1 MPLCLFLLALV
12 LSAWPPSGVQSI
24 FINRCRSAVPRVCD
38 FVCDCRDCSDE
49 NQCGY
54 HKESSMLGTPFTCDF
69 EEGNCGW
76 KDVSTS
82 AYRWVTDQAS
92 IAAWGTGPRADHT
105 LGTNLGWYMAA
116 EIRRSVFAAFA
127 RLRSPVM
134 RQAAATCEIRAWYH
148 LWGTGLNKTVQPA
161 LWVELMSDKETIMLW
176 QNPESSISAWQE
188 LVAYTGRVQGEFQI
202 TFSSQQSSWQLDDVE
217 FRSCGLPPPLNLPCG
232 PDKWRCNRGSCV
244 HLEQLCDGTDDCGD
258 LSDESTPACRL
269 VWLGGVEEGSAPALS
284 AAKAEGTEPGTA
296 LLIPTPREA
305 PALACSTKPS
315 PHAASFLRLG
325 SFTVCSFEED
335 WCGWSAGPNGPSWL
349 RNSSLHLTPGARRP
363 SRGHSTNSRTGFFL
377 YVSTAPPDLSSG
389 AARLISPT
397 FQATTTNSCSLVFYS
412 YLYGSATSS
421 LNIYY
426 QTNSTMGL
434 VHTWAADRG
443 DYWFRNKVDFSV
455 TERFQILLE
464 AVIGAGHK
472 GSVALD
478 DLVLSPGCLQA
489 TGNLTITPGPASPGP
504 TTPCAPEEFACDNE
518 KCIRPE
524 LACDF
529 TDTCEDGSD
538 ETSCGAS
545 TFEAGAGGWKDIS
558 VGQLQWVRENG
569 STASE
574 PRADHT
580 TNSSAGHYLG
590 VGLAPGQMLSVAR
603 ARTPPLGS
611 SGLACS
617 LEMHYWLHSDP
628 QGFLALSILDPGL
641 GTHRLA
647 WHMQGTDSTAWKHV
661 TVPLG
666 KRVRPFQLELTA
678 LVKLRGLVM
687 QSAAVDDIVFVN
699 CDPHFTPPD
708 ASELSCNFER
718 GLCGWYQDQSDD
730 FEWMR
735 GLGSDH
741 TTGTGYFLAV
751 DLAAQSARGLSAR
764 LITYPQDCPTRE
776 QCLSFWYRLDGPQSG
791 TLSLKI
797 QHDEEPETVL
807 WTRTGAHGSTWHLG
821 FATLRCQALQGY
833 RGRLAALPCKPHEE
847 RGAWLLCRA
856 SPMRNGAPGCFAM
869 HLGPG
874 PHVPGPWAPQH
885 LRSIPRGCGRPGEW
899 VLGVVLSTACL
910 PPWQLVFEALRSGYL
925 GDIALDDVTM
935 RAGACGPQESCSF
948 EANACGFSSSWQYL
962 WARQSNATGTAT
974 AGPPTDHTL
983 GTARGYYMIVDT
995 SKGSLPHGQTATL
1008 SSGQYRPL
1016 THPRCLCFWYQLS
1029 PSDPGSLT
1037 VHVEEKGLQRS
1048 LFSVSSV
1055 HGDAWHRGQVT
1066 VQTAEAWKVV
1076 FKAVGAG
1083 GQLSYIALD
1092 DLHLQAS
1099 SCPEPGS
1106 CDFESDTCGWTSPS
1120 DPTVGSYAW
1129 GWRSGI
1135 SLGPEVDHTLGTTAG
1150 HYAYFDASVLAP
1162 GGHVAWLLSE
1172 HLPATAGACLW
1183 FWYHMDFQEHF
1194 DSSELRVK
1202 LSSTVG
1208 QLMVWRTHGHQGHG
1222 WWNRSIPVQ
1231 SAVEFQICH
1240 PPHQT
1245 SSSSLHLTQA
1255 TEGGG
1260 QGRALEKGQ
1269 DQTGA
1274 LLCFV
1279 QSWQPYSGAQGSPS
1293 RLHTLSWVVC
1303 SPVSLPLE
1311 PPHAGANISLQGDVS
1326 SPLLLLCTEPQG
1338 GSPPTLQI
1346 VFEVASGAGPAGG
1359 TIAVDDITYRTGV
1372 GCRGDGLGQME
1383 DGKPTNGSVA
1393 ALVIGTLLAIVLLL
1407 LLAASTC
1414 YWQQQ
1419 RGAAGR
1425 ILEERGISQGFD
1437 NITFRDDMVT
1447 ITPLPGDGEAEPDIS
1462 LPL

>member
-92 IAAWGTGPRADHT
+92 IAAWGTGPSADHT

-258 LSDESTPACRL
+258 LSDESTPACR
-269 VWLGGVEEGSAPALS
+269 
-284 AAKAEGTEPGTA
+284 
-296 LLIPTPREA
+296 
-305 PALACSTKPS
+305 
-315 PHAASFLRLG
+315 

-363 SRGHSTNSRTGFFL
+363 SRDHSTNSRTGFFL

-426 QTNSTMGL
+426 QTNGTMGL

-678 LVKLRGLVM
+678 LVKLRGLVV

-833 RGRLAALPCKPHEE
+833 R
-847 RGAWLLCRA
+847 
-856 SPMRNGAPGCFAM
+856 
-869 HLGPG
+869 
-874 PHVPGPWAPQH
+874 
-885 LRSIPRGCGRPGEW
+885 
-899 VLGVVLSTACL
+899 
-910 PPWQLVFEALRSGYL
+910 LVFEALRSGYL

-1135 SLGPEVDHTLGTTAG
+1135 SLGPEVDHTLGTTA
-1150 HYAYFDASVLAP
+1150 
-1162 GGHVAWLLSE
+1162 
-1172 HLPATAGACLW
+1172 
-1183 FWYHMDFQEHF
+1183 

-1231 SAVEFQICH
+1231 SAVEF
-1240 PPHQT
+1240 
-1245 SSSSLHLTQA
+1245 
-1255 TEGGG
+1255 
-1260 QGRALEKGQ
+1260 
-1269 DQTGA
+1269 
-1274 LLCFV
+1274 
-1279 QSWQPYSGAQGSPS
+1279 
-1293 RLHTLSWVVC
+1293 
-1303 SPVSLPLE
+1303 
-1311 PPHAGANISLQGDVS
+1311 
-1326 SPLLLLCTEPQG
+1326 
-1338 GSPPTLQI
+1338 QI